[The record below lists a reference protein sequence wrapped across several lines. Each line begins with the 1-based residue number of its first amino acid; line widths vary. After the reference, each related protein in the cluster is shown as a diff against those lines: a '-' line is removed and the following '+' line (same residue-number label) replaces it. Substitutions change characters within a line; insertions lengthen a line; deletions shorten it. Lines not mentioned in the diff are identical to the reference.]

1 MLVSQNSFGVCVDA
15 YDTPSR
21 TVAVVTFQLAILAG
35 LSLLTAFGGLIT
47 AMVWV
52 AFLPIDAPRGVVVA
66 ARFTLMLALFA
77 LTAAAAAYA
86 LSRTPA

>member
-1 MLVSQNSFGVCVDA
+1 M
-15 YDTPSR
+15 
-21 TVAVVTFQLAILAG
+21 
-35 LSLLTAFGGLIT
+35 LTAFGGLIT